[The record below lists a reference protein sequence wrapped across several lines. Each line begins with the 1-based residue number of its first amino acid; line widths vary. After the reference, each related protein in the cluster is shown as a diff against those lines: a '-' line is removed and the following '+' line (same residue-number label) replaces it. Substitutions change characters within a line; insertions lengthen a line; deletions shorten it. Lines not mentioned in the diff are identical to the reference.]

1 MTTNRPLHCHRDDD
15 SDDIN
20 KDGANVDNEH
30 KEPVVVIC
38 EKLHLLTID
47 CSTFHR
53 ISTTIA
59 DCADLLKLLVIVTFP
74 NLYTYLEPVK
84 GRNVGHIYFIRYFAQ
99 HLIVCTL
106 RSWGRHHLGLSS
118 EWGVIHI
125 SEPQPEQ
132 RQSIFGH
139 SVKCIVFN
147 TLVCSH
153 SKVYPLSSG
162 HPQLKAPKPEWR

>member
-106 RSWGRHHLGLSS
+106 RSWGRHHPGLSS
-118 EWGVIHI
+118 E
-125 SEPQPEQ
+125 
-132 RQSIFGH
+132 
-139 SVKCIVFN
+139 
-147 TLVCSH
+147 
-153 SKVYPLSSG
+153 
-162 HPQLKAPKPEWR
+162 